1 MNKEPQTVSQDGQD
15 NSPGWFEKPGNVWL
29 LIGALVVVCTL
40 LGVADLFYEN
50 DHAHFEL
57 EKSFGFQAWFGFVV
71 FVVVVFLGALLRLI
85 IKRDEDYYD
94 R

>member
-1 MNKEPQTVSQDGQD
+1 MNDSTSKNGNES
-15 NSPGWFEKPGNVWL
+15 WFEKPGNIRT
-29 LIGALVVVCTL
+29 LIGALILVCIA

-50 DHAHFEL
+50 DHAHFPI
-57 EKSFGFQAWFGFVV
+57 EKSFAFQAWFGFVT
-71 FVVVVFLGALLRLI
+71 FVVIVFLGIALRPI

>member
-1 MNKEPQTVSQDGQD
+1 MNDAKSNDQDL
-15 NSPGWFEKPGNVWL
+15 SWFEKRGNVRM
-29 LIGALVVVCTL
+29 LIGGLIVACIV

-50 DHAHFEL
+50 DHAHFEI
-57 EKSFGFQAWFGFVV
+57 EKSFAFQAWFGFVV
-71 FVVVVFLGALLRLI
+71 FVVIVFLGIALRPI